1 MNYVG
6 FYQNCKKILNSH
18 LNDPAHFLLE
28 HHEPWF
34 HFLFSRY
41 NLSQHVYYA
50 NFQSQKVI
58 KNVLP
63 TKIALLD

>member
-1 MNYVG
+1 MIRANFYWSIMNLG
-6 FYQNCKKILNSH
+6 
-18 LNDPAHFLLE
+18 E
-28 HHEPWF
+28 TWF

-63 TKIALLD
+63 TKLALLD